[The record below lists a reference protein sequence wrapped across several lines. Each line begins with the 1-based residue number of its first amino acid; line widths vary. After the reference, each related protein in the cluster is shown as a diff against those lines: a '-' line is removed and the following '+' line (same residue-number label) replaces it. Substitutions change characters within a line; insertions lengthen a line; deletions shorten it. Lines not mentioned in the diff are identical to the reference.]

1 MQSRI
6 KLTRACY
13 GLPFRVLFWAWLRHF
28 MPKKARSTATVNAGV
43 SFRKRPKRIKG
54 GVVNVVNKEIQR
66 TSLWLSAAK
75 AG

>member
-1 MQSRI
+1 
-6 KLTRACY
+6 
-13 GLPFRVLFWAWLRHF
+13 

-54 GVVNVVNKEIQR
+54 GVVKVMNKEIQR
-66 TSLWLSAAK
+66 TSRWLSAAQ